1 MTAANGTTGV
11 LADTGYVLV
20 HAEVCYCV
28 LVPAGVPENE
38 AVPIARRAV
47 NRVIWLR
54 DKDCRQEMQSTRGA
68 HTIYLDH
75 SEAGIIFAVLN
86 KDDGGP
92 ETWPEPVPLER
103 IAALYGQPLV
113 LHDEE

>member
-1 MTAANGTTGV
+1 MGSGRKENAMPAANGTTRV

-20 HAEVCYCV
+20 RAEVAYCV

-54 DKDCRQEMQSTRGA
+54 NEHCRQEGRARWGHTPFTSTTLKPG
-68 HTIYLDH
+68 
-75 SEAGIIFAVLN
+75 SSS
-86 KDDGGP
+86 P
-92 ETWPEPVPLER
+92 S
-103 IAALYGQPLV
+103 
-113 LHDEE
+113 